1 MWSAFKLALAAVP
14 AAAWEA
20 ICAGLAVLL
29 LLCSVQ
35 LAITRGHLLKTRAD
49 LATQTAAWAT
59 ERAALADQARQAESQ
74 YRATE
79 AQRVADQQAAQ
90 EKHDAEIRRLG
101 ADVARSAREHDRL
114 RDAVQIAARALRGQA
129 ASHPEIAGV
138 SEAGA
143 RAAEFLGQC
152 SERYRDVAYR
162 LDRSIAAG
170 QQCQQSYDALT
181 VGQ

>member
-1 MWSAFKLALAAVP
+1 MWAAVKLALAAVP

-29 LLCSVQ
+29 LMCSVQ
-35 LAITRGHLLKTRAD
+35 LVITRGHLLKTRAD

-59 ERAALADQARQAESQ
+59 ERATLADRARQAEAQ

-79 AQRVADQQAAQ
+79 SQRASDIAAAQ
-90 EKHDAEIRRLG
+90 EKHDAEVTRLH
-101 ADVARSAREHDRL
+101 ADAGRAAAESVRL
-114 RDAVQIAARALRGQA
+114 RDAVQIAASALRGQA
-129 ASHPEIAGV
+129 ANHPETASV

-152 SERYRDVAYR
+152 SERYRDVASR